1 MFWNEKISNHS
12 EKRVCRIN
20 CRINN
25 CYPLLMQ
32 EEGFCKRIIL
42 YEKGGNTMVIW
53 PKNKKIAVVL
63 TFDFDGETYWIG
75 KNERST
81 KVFANLSRGQYG
93 PHEGIYRVLNMLDEL
108 EVKGTFFVPGYI
120 AETYQDQVKM
130 IHEKGHEIG
139 YHGYMHEQKRG
150 ISREEELARMEKCE
164 AILAGITG
172 KKPVG
177 HRGPGG
183 IIHPFTME
191 MIAERGYLY
200 SSNMKDTNSPYI
212 HEVAGK
218 KIVELPTD
226 EYYDDATYYW
236 FSLTQ
241 PVHRD
246 IVPPETVNECWGLD
260 FEQLLDE
267 PGSIMV
273 LHMHPQLIGRA
284 GRIRAL
290 GEFVGY
296 MKAHGAWIATGEE
309 VANYVLAQS
318 K

>member
-1 MFWNEKISNHS
+1 
-12 EKRVCRIN
+12 
-20 CRINN
+20 
-25 CYPLLMQ
+25 
-32 EEGFCKRIIL
+32 
-42 YEKGGNTMVIW
+42 MVIW

-139 YHGYMHEQKRG
+139 YHGYMKEQKRG

-164 AILAGITG
+164 AILAGITE

-183 IIHPFTME
+183 VMYDYSVE
-191 MIAERGYLY
+191 MFYKRGYIY
-200 SSNMKDTNSPYI
+200 SSNHRDVDGPFFHRINGKEIPFLEFPKDS
-212 HEVAGK
+212 
-218 KIVELPTD
+218 L
-226 EYYDDATYYW
+226 YDDGFYMCTLSEPMRESMKSPREAIKMMKAE
-236 FSLTQ
+236 F
-241 PVHRD
+241 D
-246 IVPPETVNECWGLD
+246 GLAEEGGRMIT
-260 FEQLLDE
+260 F
-267 PGSIMV
+267 V
-273 LHMHPQLIGRA
+273 FHPQLSGHPGRL
-284 GRIRAL
+284 RVL
-290 GEFVGY
+290 SEFIGY
-296 MKAHGAWIATGEE
+296 MKAHGACFMRSDEAARYLIEQHGPFEPIE
-309 VANYVLAQS
+309 FQFD